1 MQKFQE
7 FVSIAPWT
15 IIFTWANLLLLLF
28 ILKKLLFKPVTNIL
42 AQRENEVGE
51 MYKKAE
57 EAQKNAEEMESEYT
71 KKLSA
76 AKEEASKIMKEAARE
91 ATLKGEA
98 IISEAQKKAQATME
112 KAEKQIEQ
120 EKKAAV
126 SEIKN
131 DIASIAIS
139 VAEKVIEKDIN
150 ESDYERLVEEFID
163 GRGEDK

>member
-15 IIFTWANLLLLLF
+15 MIFTWANLLLLLF
-28 ILKKLLFKPVTNIL
+28 ILKKLLFKPITNIL
-42 AQRENEVGE
+42 SQREKEISE

-57 EAQKNAEEMESEYT
+57 DAQKNAEEMESEYT
-71 KKLSA
+71 QKLSL
-76 AKEEASKIMKEAARE
+76 AKEEASKIMKEASYE

-98 IISEAQKKAQATME
+98 IISDAQKQAQATLE
-112 KAEKQIEQ
+112 KAEKQIDQ

-131 DIASIAIS
+131 DIASIAVS
-139 VAEKVIEKDIN
+139 LAEKVIEKDIN
-150 ESDYERLVEEFID
+150 EKDYERLVEEFID
-163 GRGEDK
+163 GWGEDR

>member
-42 AQRENEVGE
+42 SQRENEVGE

-57 EAQKNAEEMESEYT
+57 EAQKNAEDMESEYRG
-71 KKLSA
+71 KLSA
-76 AKEEASKIMKEAARE
+76 AKEEASKIVKEATRE

-98 IISEAQKKAQATME
+98 IVSEAQKKAQAAME

-126 SEIKN
+126 SEIKS

>member
-28 ILKKLLFKPVTNIL
+28 ILKKLLFKPVKNIL

-57 EAQKNAEEMESEYT
+57 EMESEYT
-71 KKLSA
+71 VKLSL
-76 AKEEASKIMKEAARE
+76 AKEEASKIMKEATRE
-91 ATLKGEA
+91 ASLKGEA
-98 IISEAQKKAQATME
+98 IISEAQKKAQATVE

-126 SEIKN
+126 SEIKS
-131 DIASIAIS
+131 DIASIAVS
-139 VAEKVIEKDIN
+139 VAQKVIEKDIN
-150 ESDYERLVEEFID
+150 ESDYERLVEDFID